1 MKGSDRMEDREI
13 IELFNCRSETAVKA
27 ASEKF
32 GRLCRKIIFNILKNK
47 EDCEECEN
55 DTYMK
60 LWNTIPPQQ
69 PKRLTAYI
77 ARIAK
82 NTALS
87 KYRDQHRE
95 KRGGNEI
102 DLVFDELSELTPSSH
117 STEALTENREAVQAV
132 NEFLGQL
139 PKEKR
144 VIFVRRYW
152 YCHSIKDIA
161 ESLNITPSNA
171 SAILSRTKSALKD
184 FMKERGFYYE

>member
-1 MKGSDRMEDREI
+1 
-13 IELFNCRSETAVKA
+13 
-27 ASEKF
+27 
-32 GRLCRKIIFNILKNK
+32 
-47 EDCEECEN
+47 
-55 DTYMK
+55 MK